1 MRAVVIIALVTAA
14 TRAEA
19 RDWDSLANQIQ
30 AGAWAHYEVSDVHA
44 IDDGTMPRTLTD
56 LTLVGFRL
64 HGFVSRHRLGWH
76 VGIDGAA
83 GATEGRAG
91 FAYDV
96 AFLPIGV
103 GFRWGDTQMIGV
115 GTGIGAMGAVG
126 TLDDAVT
133 FPIEA
138 FAELALGSH
147 VRILARA
154 RMSYL
159 SGAGGR
165 ARGSPTIG
173 FADEVDGM
181 LGLRIGHVYREYL
194 PAGNGYFAGVAYR
207 EMLGAKF
214 AGLVIGY
221 SIDLA
226 YPDHHR

>member
-1 MRAVVIIALVTAA
+1 MRALLILAILTS
-14 TRAEA
+14 RADA
-19 RDWDSLANQIQ
+19 RDWESLADKIQ
-30 AGAWAHYEVSDVHA
+30 AGAWAHYELSQVHA
-44 IDDGTMPRTLTD
+44 IDDGAMPRSVTD

-64 HGFVSRHRLGWH
+64 HGFVGRHRVGWH

-103 GFRWGDTQMIGV
+103 AFRWGDTQMIGI

-159 SGAGGR
+159 SGAGDR
-165 ARGSPTIG
+165 ERGSPTIS

-181 LGLRIGHVYREYL
+181 LGLRIGHVYSEYL
-194 PAGNGYFAGVAYR
+194 PAGNGYFVGAAYR

-214 AGLVIGY
+214 VGLVIGY

-226 YPDHHR
+226 YPSRDR

>member
-1 MRAVVIIALVTAA
+1 MRALVILVIVTTAA
-14 TRAEA
+14 RADA
-19 RDWDSLANQIQ
+19 RDWSSLKDEIQ

-44 IDDGTMPRTLTD
+44 IDDGAMPRTVTD

-64 HGFVSRHRLGWH
+64 HGFISRHRIGWH
-76 VGIDGAA
+76 VGLDGAA

-103 GFRWGDTQMIGV
+103 GFRWGDTQMIGI

-138 FAELALGSH
+138 FAELALGSDLR
-147 VRILARA
+147 VLARA

-165 ARGSPTIG
+165 DRGSPTVS

-181 LGLRIGHVYREYL
+181 LGVRIGHVYSEFL
-194 PAGNGYFAGVAYR
+194 PAGNGYFVGAAYR
-207 EMLGAKF
+207 EMLGTKF
-214 AGLVIGY
+214 VGLVIGY

-226 YPDHHR
+226 YPSRDR